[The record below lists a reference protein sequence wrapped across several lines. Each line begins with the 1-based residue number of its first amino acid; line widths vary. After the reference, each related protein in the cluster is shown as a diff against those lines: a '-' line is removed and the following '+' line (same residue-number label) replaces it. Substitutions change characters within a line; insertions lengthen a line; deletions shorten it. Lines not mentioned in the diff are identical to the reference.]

1 MGRSNAIEMLCFGKK
16 IDANE
21 AKARNLVT
29 QIYPHRTFQQ
39 NAMVNISIPLLTYL
53 KHYQIVTNY
62 SYVL

>member
-39 NAMVNISIPLLTYL
+39 NAMVNISILMPTYL
-53 KHYQIVTNY
+53 KHY
-62 SYVL
+62 YVFKLLT